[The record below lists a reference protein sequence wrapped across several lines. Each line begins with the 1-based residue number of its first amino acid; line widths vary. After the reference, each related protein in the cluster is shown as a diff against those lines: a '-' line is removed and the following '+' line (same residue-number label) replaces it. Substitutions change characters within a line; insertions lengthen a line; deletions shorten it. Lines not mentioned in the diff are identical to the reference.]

1 MADISITASALV
13 ASTSA
18 LAKRRRCI
26 LGATLIPGDI
36 IYLDTGAS
44 YVAKAADNN
53 GASSLIRTPVGMLLT
68 GGVAGQPAEYIPLDD
83 DLTIGTHGIAV
94 NTVVVLADTA
104 GKMMPI
110 ADLDTQGM
118 YGRILGMVKS
128 ATKISFSCPG
138 LEGAVVPGA

>member
-26 LGATLIPGDI
+26 LGATLIPGDL

-44 YVAKAADNN
+44 NVAKAADNN

-68 GGVAGQPAEYIPLDD
+68 GGVSGQPAEFITEDD
-83 DLTIGTHGIAV
+83 DLTLGTHGVAI
-94 NTVVVLADTA
+94 NTALVLADTA
-104 GKMMPI
+104 GKIMPL
-110 ADLDTQGM
+110 ADLDTEGM
-118 YGRILGMVKS
+118 YGRIIGFVKS